1 MGVGDSRYEKGPH
14 PREIHCCKRGFG
26 FQTVAS
32 FAFVLYASFWIA
44 IRSGRFAI
52 PTVVMEI
59 PEEVRNLKDRRSD
72 LYEVRVK
79 K

>member
-1 MGVGDSRYEKGPH
+1 MKKDRIRGEFTIDYR
-14 PREIHCCKRGFG
+14 KRGFG

-32 FAFVLYASFWIA
+32 FAFVYMH
-44 IRSGRFAI
+44 RSELQSAAGVSPI

-59 PEEVRNLKDRRSD
+59 PKEVCNLKDRRSD

>member
-1 MGVGDSRYEKGPH
+1 MKKGPH

-32 FAFVLYASFWIA
+32 FAFVYMH
-44 IRSGRFAI
+44 RSELQSAAGVSPI

-59 PEEVRNLKDRRSD
+59 PKEVCNLKDRRSD

>member
-1 MGVGDSRYEKGPH
+1 M
-14 PREIHCCKRGFG
+14 
-26 FQTVAS
+26 
-32 FAFVLYASFWIA
+32 FAFVYMH
-44 IRSGRFAI
+44 RSELQSAAGVSPI

-59 PEEVRNLKDRRSD
+59 PKEVCNLKDRRSD

>member
-1 MGVGDSRYEKGPH
+1 MKKDR
-14 PREIHCCKRGFG
+14 IRGKF
-26 FQTVAS
+26 TVVNEVSS
-32 FAFVLYASFWIA
+32 FAFVYMH
-44 IRSGRFAI
+44 RSELQSAAGVSPI

-59 PEEVRNLKDRRSD
+59 PKEVCNLKDRRSD